1 MLKKFTFWLSKNTEF
16 TTSLDVFLSL
26 FLLFSLCLD
35 EVPPI
40 CWMKLPNVDEIPP
53 NHIRKKNVFFLHI
66 HEANMGSSLVVLYTS
81 LWLVEGVYKPQACV
95 GWASDQ
101 CNRTV
106 HVNQTYLFG
115 QSSPKTSYKIFLRPT
130 KEKTIHLLKPLF
142 LLLTGRWLP
151 NPKSLI

>member
-95 GWASDQ
+95 GWASVTEPCMWIKHTCLDKVPPRHPTRFSWDQ
-101 CNRTV
+101 PRKK
-106 HVNQTYLFG
+106 QF
-115 QSSPKTSYKIFLRPT
+115 IFSN
-130 KEKTIHLLKPLF
+130 HF
-142 LLLTGRWLP
+142 FFC
-151 NPKSLI
+151 SLEGGCLIQRA